1 MSENNTLKTNCT
13 LGRNQYDCALIWS
26 SGCAHCGWFP
36 AEILRRKALLKNEG
50 LTLRPDGLQTLD
62 VTPPDYVP
70 DEGNEEANSNG

>member
-1 MSENNTLKTNCT
+1 MSENNNRNPNCT

-26 SGCAHCGWFP
+26 SGCAHCVSTP
-36 AEILRRKALLKNEG
+36 PEIQRRKALLKTEG

-70 DEGNEEANSNG
+70 SEAEEANVDG